1 MTQIFYEYY
10 NSIMQVTKASKNKI
24 SERVFDN
31 SVRHA
36 ISTLYLIPIIICAHY
51 PPLLMVLHG

>member
-1 MTQIFYEYY
+1 
-10 NSIMQVTKASKNKI
+10 MQVTKASKNKI
-24 SERVFDN
+24 SARVFDN
-31 SVRHA
+31 SARHA